1 MTKTITS
8 ANSKFTISAEGLY
21 AGVQVQGFASDTAF
35 TVDPV
40 QTAETR
46 MGVDGNMSA
55 GWTPHIVPQTIHLQ
69 ADSDSVEVFDTI
81 YQYTQSQSEILWLTA
96 VIEIPATGQSYTLSK
111 GVMQTYTPVAPHNR
125 VQEPKQYVIHWG
137 KITPAKI

>member
-1 MTKTITS
+1 M
-8 ANSKFTISAEGLY
+8 
-21 AGVQVQGFASDTAF
+21 
-35 TVDPV
+35 
-40 QTAETR
+40 AETR
-46 MGVDGNMSA
+46 MGVDGKMSA

-69 ADSDSVEVFDTI
+69 ADSESVEVFDTI
-81 YQYTQSQSEILWLTA
+81 YQYTQSQSEVLWLSA
-96 VIEIPATGQSYTLSK
+96 VIEIPATGMSYTLSQ